1 MNVRQIIVASIRMIL
16 ARYER
21 RVFIIEVWR
30 LVASAPCKTARMNA
44 RRSSIKNWKCIF
56 FICIYTSHP
65 RDFVYF
71 DFAGNRKTRSSVNRL
86 NQFHSRSQSFELLAQ
101 TAALA
106 AALGPRVK
114 WTSTQP
120 LATCSVSRL
129 LQNSCITL
137 ASSCIMQ
144 FSCAHAWAAK
154 IMGQFG
160 TRISDYGEWICELKN
175 RKLKKSPTCDIPLST
190 IVLL

>member
-16 ARYER
+16 ARYEW

-65 RDFVYF
+65 GDFVYF
-71 DFAGNRKTRSSVNRL
+71 DFAGNGETRSCVNRL
-86 NQFHSRSQSFELLAQ
+86 NQLHSRSQSFELWAQ

-106 AALGPRVK
+106 ALGPRMK

-120 LATCSVSRL
+120 LATCCVFRL
-129 LQNSCITL
+129 LQNSCIIL

-154 IMGQFG
+154 IMGEYGIWNRDF
-160 TRISDYGEWICELKN
+160 GEWICKLKN
-175 RKLKKSPTCDIPLST
+175 RK
-190 IVLL
+190 

>member
-65 RDFVYF
+65 GDFVYF
-71 DFAGNRKTRSSVNRL
+71 DFAGYRKTRSCVNRL
-86 NQFHSRSQSFELLAQ
+86 NQLHSRSQSFELWAQ

-106 AALGPRVK
+106 ALGPRMK

-120 LATCSVSRL
+120 LATCCVFRL
-129 LQNSCITL
+129 LQNSCIIL

-154 IMGQFG
+154 IMGEYGIWNRDF
-160 TRISDYGEWICELKN
+160 GEWICKLKN
-175 RKLKKSPTCDIPLST
+175 RK
-190 IVLL
+190 